1 MSSEKIAS
9 ARLAL
14 NQALMAGA
22 DTAVPRAALKKLL
35 DAEAAKPKVDTSA
48 QEAAQRA
55 AQAARNAQIQSDA
68 ERLLEA
74 RNARIAACVKTF
86 EVKRV

>member
-1 MSSEKIAS
+1 VSTERIAS

-35 DAEAAKPKVDTSA
+35 EAEAAKPKADPAA

-55 AQAARNAQIQSDA
+55 AQAVHEAQIQRDA

-74 RNARIAACVKTF
+74 RNARIAVCVKSF